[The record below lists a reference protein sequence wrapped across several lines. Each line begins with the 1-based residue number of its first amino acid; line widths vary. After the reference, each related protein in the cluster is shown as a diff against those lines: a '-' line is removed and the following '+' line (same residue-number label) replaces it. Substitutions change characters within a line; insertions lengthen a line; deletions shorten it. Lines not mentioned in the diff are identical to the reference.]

1 MNMQANKEVE
11 RRNAQGQGQ
20 VEKRVETVDYRSS
33 VGQGLEKRNV
43 QVVHVPHSSSENFAT
58 SGGVLAGAAAA
69 VANTLQ
75 SAKEAISRK

>member
-1 MNMQANKEVE
+1 MKLIFQEVE

>member
-11 RRNAQGQGQ
+11 RRNAQGQ

-43 QVVHVPHSSSENFAT
+43 QVVHLPHSSTENFAT